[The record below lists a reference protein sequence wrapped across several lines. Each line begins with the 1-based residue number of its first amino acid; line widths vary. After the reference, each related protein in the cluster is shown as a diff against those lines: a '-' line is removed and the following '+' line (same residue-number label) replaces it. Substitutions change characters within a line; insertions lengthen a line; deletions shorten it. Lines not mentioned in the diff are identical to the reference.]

1 MKKSITVEMN
11 LSDSFQIAQQMV
23 NPKYPFKEELVNYLA
38 NYIVSEETMSDDL
51 IKLHNGL
58 RLDYFTPYAQMIERN
73 DLLVVMVATWADWKF
88 NLEQSLLYE
97 DLPFTEED
105 DKRKYYIPVTLKHHN
120 KYDKNLNVVVFYKGH
135 DSSGKLFESE
145 RSIKLEW
152 LHVYDGHS
160 IHKINE
166 YFNDIQT
173 IDL

>member
-1 MKKSITVEMN
+1 MKKSITVEMD
-11 LSDSFQIAQQMV
+11 LSDAFQIAQQMV
-23 NPKYPFKEELVNYLA
+23 NPKYPFREELINYLA

-58 RLDYFTPYAQMIERN
+58 RLDYFTPYAEMIERN
-73 DLLVVMVATWADWKF
+73 DLLIVMESNWTEWRFDLK
-88 NLEQSLLYE
+88 QSLIYE

-105 DKRKYYIPVTLKHHN
+105 DKKKYFIPVTLKHHN
-120 KYDKNLNVVVFYKGH
+120 KYDKNLNVVVSYKAH

-145 RSIKLEW
+145 RSIKLHW

-160 IHKINE
+160 IYKIE
-166 YFNDIQT
+166 RYFNEIQT